1 MRIVYMTKIERRTYT
16 DKFKTQMV
24 KLYENGKSKYDN
36 AIAKLHLKYLRLNL
50 PKIITLVIW
59 IN

>member
-1 MRIVYMTKIERRTYT
+1 MTKIERRTYT
-16 DKFKTQMV
+16 DEFKTQMV

-50 PKIITLVIW
+50 PKIITLIIW